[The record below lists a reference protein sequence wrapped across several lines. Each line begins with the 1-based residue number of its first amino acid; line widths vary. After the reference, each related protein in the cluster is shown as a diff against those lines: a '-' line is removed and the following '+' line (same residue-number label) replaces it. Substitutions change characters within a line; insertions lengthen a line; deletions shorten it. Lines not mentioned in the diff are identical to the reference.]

1 MNRRLKQ
8 IVLPLLFISIIA
20 IVVLLIDLV
29 SMTASYRAQSN
40 REINQLVGTMVETNP
55 DLDVSQIVEALN
67 SSNIALA
74 QKGEEALKKYGYTSE
89 DFNSNASTKFS
100 QNIVKHTLT
109 TLGLVM
115 AGVVVYF
122 CWLDRLRR
130 RHIRELVAY
139 IQNLSER
146 IYDLKLNENTEDD
159 LSLLTNEL
167 YKVTVLLK
175 ESAENSRQTKQQ
187 LEVALAD
194 ISHQLRTPL
203 TSLQIMVDNI
213 YDDPDMSPEVRQDFL
228 RSIGQQIESM
238 SVLVTTLLNLA
249 KFDNGSIIL
258 HPEIIAIGEVI
269 TQVMGKLAV
278 LADLQDVTLVQ
289 SGDLQA
295 PINIDLRWQTEAI
308 SNIVKNCIEH
318 SNPGGE
324 VKIIVSDCPL
334 YLKITIQDRGEG
346 IASTDLQHIFN
357 RFYKTKNSS
366 SNSVGIGLS
375 FARAIIESENGQI
388 SVQSKL
394 GEGTKFTITYFK

>member
-1 MNRRLKQ
+1 MSRRLKQ
-8 IVLPLLFISIIA
+8 IVLPLLLISVIA
-20 IVVLLIDLV
+20 VLALLVDLAG
-29 SMTASYRAQSN
+29 MTVLYRTQSN
-40 REINQLVGTMVETNP
+40 REINQLVGTMVEANP
-55 DLDVSQIVEALN
+55 NLDLSQI
-67 SSNIALA
+67 I
-74 QKGEEALKKYGYTSE
+74 EALKSSNTTLTQQGEDALRKYGYTPD
-89 DFNSNASTKFS
+89 DFSSNASTQFA
-100 QNIVKHTLT
+100 QNIVGHTITIFGLT
-109 TLGLVM
+109 M
-115 AGVVVYF
+115 AGVIVYF

-130 RHIRELVAY
+130 RHIRELVTY

-146 IYDLKLNENTEDD
+146 LYDLKLNENTEDD

-213 YDDPDMSPEVRQDFL
+213 YDDPGMSPEVRQDFL

-249 KFDNGSIIL
+249 KFDNGSIVL
-258 HPEIIAIGEVI
+258 HPETVKINDVIAQVI
-269 TQVMGKLAV
+269 EKLAV
-278 LADLQDVTLVQ
+278 LADLQDVTLMR
-289 SGDLQA
+289 SGDLWA
-295 PINIDLRWQTEAI
+295 TINMDLRWQTEAI

-318 SNPGGE
+318 SNPGSE
-324 VKIIVSDCPL
+324 VKISINDCPL
-334 YLKITIQDRGEG
+334 YLKIIIQDHGEG
-346 IASTDLQHIFN
+346 IAPTDLQHIFS

-366 SNSVGIGLS
+366 NNSVGIGLS
-375 FARAIIESENGQI
+375 FAKAIIESENGQI

>member
-1 MNRRLKQ
+1 MSRRLKQ
-8 IVLPLLFISIIA
+8 IVLPLLLISVIA
-20 IVVLLIDLV
+20 VLALLVDLV
-29 SMTASYRAQSN
+29 GMTVLYRTQSN
-40 REINQLVGTMVETNP
+40 REINQLVGTMVEANP
-55 DLDVSQIVEALN
+55 NLDLSQI
-67 SSNIALA
+67 I
-74 QKGEEALKKYGYTSE
+74 EALKSSNTTLAQQGEDALRKYGYTPD
-89 DFNSNASTKFS
+89 DFSSNASTQFA
-100 QNIVKHTLT
+100 QNIVGHTITIFGLT
-109 TLGLVM
+109 M

-130 RHIRELVAY
+130 RHIRELVTY

-146 IYDLKLNENTEDD
+146 LYDLKLNENTEDD

-213 YDDPDMSPEVRQDFL
+213 YDDPGMSPEVRQDFL

-258 HPEIIAIGEVI
+258 HPETVKINDVIAQVI
-269 TQVMGKLAV
+269 EKLAV
-278 LADLQDVTLVQ
+278 LADLQDVTLMR
-289 SGDLQA
+289 SGDLWA
-295 PINIDLRWQTEAI
+295 TINIDLRWQTEAI

-324 VKIIVSDCPL
+324 VKISINDCPL
-334 YLKITIQDRGEG
+334 YLKIIIQDHGEG
-346 IASTDLQHIFN
+346 IAPTDLQHIFS

-366 SNSVGIGLS
+366 NNSVGIGLS
-375 FARAIIESENGQI
+375 FAKAIIESENGQI